1 LAWGWG
7 ISGLLSA
14 GTSWI
19 STHRDPDRAPMIS
32 AIDSSTRV
40 RCPVEGS
47 PDIGF
52 AGQTDW

>member
-1 LAWGWG
+1 
-7 ISGLLSA
+7 LLSA

-47 PDIGF
+47 PDIGL